1 MKAREIIFGK
11 DAQDRITRGLE
22 KTAHAVK
29 STLGPR
35 GKNVLI
41 QTPTGYQFT
50 KDGITV
56 AKNVEFSDAFENMGA
71 QLAREAGN
79 RSVRAAGDG
88 PQPLYAK
95 VLTPNGYV
103 TIADLKVGDTICGTA
118 GTFQKVEGVFPKGVR
133 KLLKVKLSDGRVAE
147 CCEDHLWSVVDYF
160 NKPRTLSTK
169 EIIDNGL
176 RLKHNNGHRYF
187 VPVSHAEFETK
198 AQALDPYLVGL
209 LLGDGSLT
217 GTGSIELSLGY
228 KKEHVLEKIRL
239 PEGLYIKATKVPSK
253 NYIRAKIQGTT
264 PDGGN
269 IYDILGKMG
278 LLGVSSLEKSI
289 PRNYLYGDREQRTQL
304 LQGLIDTNGHV
315 NERGLAEF
323 SSFSKQLADDVL
335 ELYRSLGFQTWS
347 GTVDRKGY
355 SSNPSHRVF
364 QLKGNKHGVAI
375 EEIEDTGASTE
386 MMCIKVSNPDHL
398 YFTDSYVLTHNT
410 TTTITLLN
418 AIVQEGKRQISLG
431 TDPMSLR
438 RGIDAACA
446 HVVKWVES
454 QAVPVKGIEDLL
466 RVATIS
472 ANGDAEIGRII
483 ADTLDKVGADATVT
497 LEEGKGNSTKVTLT
511 KGFEFD
517 RGMITEHFLRDFEK
531 QRTVYGD
538 GIEDGVLG
546 QLDARF
552 GNPEDPRSAYVWLI
566 NGRLGSLAQAEV
578 RESFTAILNMVH
590 QTNVPLLI
598 VAEAVEGDA
607 LKLLAQNA
615 MRGILNVVA
624 VRAPGFGQD
633 RRDLMEDLA
642 TATGAKVRRTDAGD
656 SLFEGFSLAEL
667 GTARFVQVGLDKTII
682 IPPDS
687 QVESIESRVEEID
700 ARLAV
705 TTEEDFRHILTR
717 RRSMLTGGVAN
728 IIVGGRSDAEVREK
742 RDLYEDAL
750 LSARAAASSGI
761 VPGAGTMLIR
771 ASDTLADFRTG
782 NDEQN
787 VGIHILRKALLVP
800 FQEIIKNGGGSA
812 EVVLHN
818 VRETGDKHA
827 GYDSNRNEYCNLLE
841 RGIIDPARVIVSEIE
856 HACSMAGLLLST
868 DVVIGFA
875 EEPDLIKALS
885 ASKAQ
890 AV

>member
-1 MKAREIIFGK
+1 MKAREIAFGK
-11 DAQDRITRGLE
+11 EAQDKIVRGLE
-22 KTAHAVK
+22 KTAKAVQ

-35 GKNVLI
+35 GRNVLI

-56 AKNVEFSDAFENMGA
+56 AKNVELKDAFENMGA

-103 TIADLKVGDTICGTA
+103 AISDLKVGDTVCGTN
-118 GTFQKVEGVFPKGVR
+118 GTLQKVEGVFPKGVR
-133 KLLKVKLSDGRVAE
+133 KVLKVKLTDGRAAE

-160 NKPRTLSTK
+160 DTPRTLTTK
-169 EIIDNGL
+169 EIMKNGL
-176 RLKHNNGHRYF
+176 RIKSNNGHRYF

-198 AQALDPYLVGL
+198 DQALDPYLVGL

-217 GTGSIELSLGY
+217 GTGSVELSLGY
-228 KKEHVLEKIRL
+228 KKEHVIDKIRL
-239 PEGLYIKATKVPSK
+239 PDGLYLKAKKIPNK
-253 NYIRAKIQGTT
+253 NYIRVKIQGTT
-264 PDGGN
+264 ADGRS
-269 IYDILGKMG
+269 IRDILENIG
-278 LLGVSSLEKSI
+278 LFGVNSLEKSI
-289 PRNYLYGDREQRTQL
+289 PKNYLYGDRQQRTQL
-304 LQGLIDTNGHV
+304 LQGLIDTDGHI
-315 NERGLAEF
+315 NDRGLAEF
-323 SSFSKQLADDVL
+323 TSFSKRLADDVL

-347 GTVDRKGY
+347 GTVERKGY

-364 QLKGNKHGVAI
+364 QLKGNKHGLAI
-375 EEIEDTGASTE
+375 TEIEDTGISTE

-398 YFTDSYVLTHNT
+398 YFTDNYVLTHNT
-410 TTTITLLN
+410 TSTITLLN

-438 RGIDAACA
+438 RGIDAACTRI
-446 HVVKWVES
+446 VKWVED
-454 QAVPVKGIEDLL
+454 QAVPVKGMDDLL

-472 ANGDAEIGRII
+472 ANGDGEIGRII

-497 LEEGKGNSTKVTLT
+497 LEEGKGNTTKVTLT

-517 RGMITEHFLRDFEK
+517 RGMVTEHFMRDFEK

-538 GIEDGVLG
+538 SIEDGILA
-546 QLDARF
+546 QTDARF
-552 GNPEDPRSAYVWLI
+552 SNAEDPRSAYVWLI

-578 RESFTAILNMVH
+578 RESFTAILNMIH

-598 VAEAVEGDA
+598 VAEAIEGDA

-656 SLFEGFSLAEL
+656 SLFEDFSLAEL

-682 IPPDS
+682 IPPDE
-687 QVESIESRVEEID
+687 QAESIERRVSEID
-700 ARLAV
+700 AKIAV
-705 TTEEDFRHILTR
+705 TTEDDFRHTLTR

-750 LSARAAASSGI
+750 LAARAAAQSGV

-771 ASDTLADFRTG
+771 AADMLGDFSTE
-782 NDEQN
+782 NEEQN
-787 VGIHILRKALLVP
+787 VGVHILKKALLVP

-818 VRETGDKHA
+818 VRTAGDRHA
-827 GYDSNRNEYCNLLE
+827 GYDSNRNEYCNLLD
-841 RGIIDPARVIVSEIE
+841 RGIIDPARVIVSEVE

-875 EEPDLIKALS
+875 DEPDLVRALS
-885 ASKAQ
+885 AAKAQ
-890 AV
+890 AN

>member
-1 MKAREIIFGK
+1 MKARDIVFGK

-22 KTAHAVK
+22 KTAAAVR

-35 GKNVLI
+35 GRNVLI

-56 AKNVEFSDAFENMGA
+56 AKNVELSDPFENMGA

-95 VLTPNGYV
+95 VLTPDGFV
-103 TIADLKVGDTICGTA
+103 AIADLKVGDTICGTN
-118 GTFQKVEGVFPKGVR
+118 GTHQKVEGIFPKGIR
-133 KLLKVKLSDGRVAE
+133 KVLKVKMSDGRAAE

-160 NKPRTLSTK
+160 DKPRTLTTK
-169 EIIDNGL
+169 EIMQKGV

-187 VPVSHAEFETK
+187 IPLSHAEFQTRD
-198 AQALDPYLVGL
+198 QPLDPYLVGL

-217 GTGSIELSLGY
+217 GTGSVEISLGY
-228 KKEHVLEKIRL
+228 KKEHVLSKLRL

-264 PDGGN
+264 SDGRS
-269 IYDILGKMG
+269 IRDILTEMG
-278 LLGVSSLEKSI
+278 MYGVDSLNKSI
-289 PRNYLYGDREQRTQL
+289 PRNYLYGDREQRIQL
-304 LQGLIDTNGHV
+304 LQGLVDTDGHV
-315 NERGLAEF
+315 NTRGLAEF

-335 ELYRSLGFQTWS
+335 ELYRSLGIQTWS
-347 GTVDRKGY
+347 GTVQRTGY
-355 SSNPSHRVF
+355 GSNPSHRVF
-364 QLKGNKHGVAI
+364 ELKGNKNGVAI
-375 EEIEDTGASTE
+375 TEIEETGIDTE
-386 MMCIKVSNPDHL
+386 MMCIKVSNTDHL
-398 YFTDSYVLTHNT
+398 YFTDNYITTHNT
-410 TTTITLLN
+410 TSTITLLN

-438 RGIDAACA
+438 RGIDAACSRI
-446 HVVKWVES
+446 VKWVET

-497 LEEGKGNSTKVTLT
+497 LEEGKGSSTKVTLT

-517 RGMITEHFLRDFEK
+517 RGMVTEHFLRDFEK

-538 GIEDGVLG
+538 GIEDGVLS
-546 QLDARF
+546 QLDSRF
-552 GNPEDPRSAYVWLI
+552 GNQDDPRSAYIWLI

-598 VAEAVEGDA
+598 VAEAIEGDA

-624 VRAPGFGQD
+624 VRSPGFGQD

-667 GTARFVQVGLDKTII
+667 GTARFVQIGLDKTII

-687 QVESIESRVEEID
+687 QAESIERRVEEID
-700 ARLAV
+700 AKLAV
-705 TTEEDFRHILTR
+705 TTEEDFRHTLTR

-750 LSARAAASSGI
+750 LAARAAASSGI

-771 ASDTLADFRTG
+771 AADSLRDFDTG
-782 NDEQN
+782 NEEQN
-787 VGIHILRKALLVP
+787 VGVHILRKALLVP

-818 VRETGDKHA
+818 VRESTDEHA

-841 RGIIDPARVIVSEIE
+841 RGIIDPARVITSEVE

-875 EEPDLIKALS
+875 EETDLIKALS
-885 ASKAQ
+885 AAKGQ
-890 AV
+890 AG